1 MAAKPMKPEDVL
13 QVVAAV
19 RGDAIC
25 VPTMTTS
32 PAWRTIA
39 PDDLSVGCVGFM
51 GGASSMGLG
60 LALARPDRRVIVLD
74 GDGSLLMQLGSL
86 ATNAGAAP
94 RNFVHLLFK
103 NGVYHTSGAQGSPGG
118 ISVDFVQM
126 AKGAGYRLVLR
137 IDNLDDFKRRLPEL
151 LEAEGPVFVELHTG
165 LADQTPMT
173 ARGGVPFPEQVEN
186 LRVRL
191 VRPRKAG

>member
-51 GGASSMGLG
+51 GGASSLGLG
-60 LALARPDRRVIVLD
+60 LALARPDRRVIVL
-74 GDGSLLMQLGSL
+74 DGSLLMQLGSL

-103 NGVYHTSGAQGSPGG
+103 NGVYHTSGAQGIPGG

-173 ARGGVPFPEQVEN
+173 ARGGVPFPQQVEA

-191 VRPRKAG
+191 VRPRKAS